1 MEKAN
6 QVYRYPKASGLLLG
20 AGVVA
25 YCSTVLLLI
34 SFASPYW
41 LESYRGGQRRICVGF
56 GLVGRVLPQLP
67 APRLTSTTRP
77 SMAATGPTPT
87 PTRTIRDWLL
97 PGWFMFVQSMMTLA
111 LMFAFTALVL
121 VSILL
126 MRFLLR
132 FEIIV
137 LMVAFILEAITSIP
151 LFLSVAVFGGMR
163 FERSWLQ
170 NPIYNHLS
178 WAYAL
183 AVVAFFFHTVAAM
196 MLLGETLKARERRRR
211 ANNLIYNMQPRP
223 GTSGNTTPSLLGAEP
238 KQPLPPE

>member
-41 LESYRGGQRRICVGF
+41 LESYQEANAEFVRL
-56 GLVGRVLPQLP
+56 GLWDVCFRNY
-67 APRLTSTTRP
+67 RHP
-77 SMAATGPTPT
+77 SYQYDETFNGCHWVHSYAYQN
-87 PTRTIRDWLL
+87 IRDWLL

-151 LFLSVAVFGGMR
+151 LFLSVAVFGGMC

-211 ANNLIYNMQPRP
+211 ANNLIYNMQPRLMSGTTEP
-223 GTSGNTTPSLLGAEP
+223 AARLYLFPADGTSV
-238 KQPLPPE
+238 